1 MADENTLDN
10 NTTVVTG
17 EAVEQQDVQTTQ
29 PDLTS
34 DNNGDVLDSG
44 ESFESPEE
52 EEVFD
57 SSEDFEDYDY
67 SEDGEEE
74 QEDDLSDDNHEDDD
88 SEWYDEEGN
97 SVASEETDGNAEDKP
112 SGENKKEQDNE
123 QSGKSVESDVKSDR
137 DYLSRIYEEYIPGT
151 NEFFSAVAND
161 AKKAVEESLGEE
173 FDQFNPE
180 HIARYNYFAAKSAKE
195 REEEMRRGIEQCK
208 RQDEEERQARIRAE
222 QQAAYNNAAKKFNDY
237 MGTQIKTQE
246 LADRFKEFI
255 DTRLSN
261 RDQRV
266 LDEQI
271 GKGDYSGVQKIIDS
285 LKTGRRYERPQQRQ
299 QTPRF
304 ASQQPRQSKPSNKH
318 HGNRVP
324 RLSDIL

>member
-1 MADENTLDN
+1 MTDENTLDN
-10 NTTVVTG
+10 NTTVEGSSEVQ
-17 EAVEQQDVQTTQ
+17 EQNVPESQADLSDDNQE
-29 PDLTS
+29 PESSLISSNANSDDDYDESEYDDYDEYDDEDESGDSDLT
-34 DNNGDVLDSG
+34 
-44 ESFESPEE
+44 
-52 EEVFD
+52 
-57 SSEDFEDYDY
+57 
-67 SEDGEEE
+67 
-74 QEDDLSDDNHEDDD
+74 DDNHEDDD

-97 SVASEETDGNAEDKP
+97 SVADETGSKAENKP
-112 SGENKKEQDNE
+112 SDGNKKEEDNNE

-151 NEFFSAVAND
+151 NEFFSAVADD

-180 HIARYNYFAAKSAKE
+180 HMARYNYFAAKSAKE

-246 LADRFKEFI
+246 LADRFKEFV

-261 RDQRV
+261 RDQRI

-304 ASQQPRQSKPSNKH
+304 ASQQPRQSKPSHKH
-318 HGNRVP
+318 HGSYVP
-324 RLSDIL
+324 LLLSDIL